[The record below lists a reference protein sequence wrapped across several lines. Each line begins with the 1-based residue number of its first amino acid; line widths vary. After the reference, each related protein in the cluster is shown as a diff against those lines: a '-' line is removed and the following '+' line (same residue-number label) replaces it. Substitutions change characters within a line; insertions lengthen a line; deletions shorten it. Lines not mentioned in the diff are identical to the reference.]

1 MKDLNFKLLVDE
13 ELAKVRGKH
22 RPQQSV
28 HEGYAILLEEVDE
41 FWDEVKKKQ
50 SNRDPE
56 AMLSELVQ
64 IASSAQRTAEDVVI
78 PTIKNKQK

>member
-1 MKDLNFKLLVDE
+1 MKDFKTLVDE
-13 ELAKVRGKH
+13 ELAKVRSRHKS
-22 RPQQSV
+22 QQSV

-64 IASSAQRTAEDVVI
+64 IASSAQRTAEDIVI